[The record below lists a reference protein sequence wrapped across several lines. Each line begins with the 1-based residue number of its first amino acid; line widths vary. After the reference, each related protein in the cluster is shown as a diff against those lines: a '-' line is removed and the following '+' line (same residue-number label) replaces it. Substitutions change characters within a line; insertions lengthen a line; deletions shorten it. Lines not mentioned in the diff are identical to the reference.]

1 MNTKIILATLPVL
14 LFMASCSKDFRGINN
29 YNNLLIPTI
38 RIDKHFP
45 NGILQF
51 ANKESFKAFYEK
63 VEQSPEYAHLVL
75 PHFKSFKTVVNNFEA
90 KSSENKHTA
99 LLTQNSTPNSIV
111 SQEEYLIDMKMEA
124 LPNETL
130 QQIVNEDLDVI
141 IENQLYQFTRIGQ
154 FQVNMDV
161 IDAYLELFQDNVDN
175 LFYNPNFLAIPNE
188 TPLGNNQYEVI
199 TGVIRDEAALGDDIL
214 NLNKIIYLQE
224 INGGMPDFGGGGAP
238 GINGVPDYYV
248 NFIKPDFN
256 NDNLAIIFN
265 DWDKRRLNFKTRKIE
280 FLGIYNKIEMKAKIQ
295 REKKFLWITYWGASY
310 ADELFTGFDNMSLET
325 NYIMPHPNSYAVP
338 SKPEVAG
345 FADFKLGNHLL
356 QALHVN
362 ISVSALQ
369 YSLTNSEVAT
379 YLDNGFNH
387 LVGNVYTNLF
397 NQFENKILNQIDRS
411 YSTRWAEYTKVMNNL
426 DNQYRL
432 KWQLGKGEKAQ
443 GYSHENT
450 WILDQNIGVTY
461 KVNGGVPGGYP
472 AQYNYKYELKAGS
485 FYARARVGSNWH
497 GIRAIIQKK

>member
-1 MNTKIILATLPVL
+1 MILLSIPCIL
-14 LFMASCSKDFRGINN
+14 LFASCAKELSGEIDNN
-29 YNNLLIPTI
+29 YEHLQVPKI
-38 RIDKHFP
+38 RIDKDFP

-51 ANKESFKAFYEK
+51 TNKESFKAFFEK
-63 VEQSPEYAHLVL
+63 IEQSPEYVQQVL
-75 PHFKSFKTVVNNFEA
+75 PHFKSFRTVVNNFKA

-130 QQIVNEDLDVI
+130 QEIVNEDLDVI

-161 IDAYLELFQDNVDN
+161 IDAYLELFQDNLDN
-175 LFYNPNFLAIPNE
+175 LFYNPNFLAMPNE

-199 TGVIRDEAALGDDIL
+199 TGVIRDEGAIGDDIL

-224 INGGMPDFGGGGAP
+224 IKGGMPDFGGGGAP

-248 NFIKPDFN
+248 NFTKPDFN

-265 DWDKRRLNFKTRKIE
+265 DWAKRRLNFKTRKIE
-280 FLGIYNKIEMKAKIQ
+280 MKAKIQ
-295 REKKFLWITYWGASY
+295 REKNFLWITYWGPSY
-310 ADELFTGFDNMSLET
+310 ADELITGFDNMSLET
-325 NYIMPHPNSYAVP
+325 DYIMPHPNSYAVP

-356 QALHVN
+356 RALHIN

-379 YLDNGFNH
+379 YLDNEFNH
-387 LVGNVYTNLF
+387 LAGNVYTNLF
-397 NQFENKILNQIDRS
+397 NLFENKILNQIDRS

-432 KWQLGKGEKAQ
+432 KWQIGKGEKTQ

-472 AQYNYKYELKAGS
+472 AQYNYRYEMKAGS
-485 FYARARVGSNWH
+485 FYARARVGTIWH
-497 GIRAIIQKK
+497 GIRVIIQKK